1 MKQVEIE
8 FKTLLSAEKYRELCE
23 YYQLN
28 EDAFHTQTNVYFD
41 TPTHD
46 LQTLK
51 CGLRIRQYAD
61 YGEITLKTPQ
71 TVGLLETTDPLTLEE
86 CQNYIASQ
94 SIPKK
99 EVYQTLLDLGVVPE
113 KLAVIAELTTKR
125 AEFPINE
132 GLLALD
138 ESWYNQQH
146 DYELELEVNDH
157 KKGKIAFES
166 YLNQFNIPYS
176 PAKNKIVRA
185 IQTK

>member
-1 MKQVEIE
+1 MPK
-8 FKTLLSAEKYRELCE
+8 LYREPK
-23 YYQLN
+23 Y
-28 EDAFHTQTNVYFD
+28 
-41 TPTHD
+41 
-46 LQTLK
+46 
-51 CGLRIRQYAD
+51 
-61 YGEITLKTPQ
+61 
-71 TVGLLETTDPLTLEE
+71 
-86 CQNYIASQ
+86 
-94 SIPKK
+94 PKK
-99 EVYQTLLDLGVVPE
+99 EVYQALLDLGVVPE

-157 KKGKIAFES
+157 QKGKIAFES